1 MYVQS
6 VENAEIANVKSPFAK
21 TSVHAMI
28 TDVAQY
34 ATLAVNVWTTF
45 AHNQSAQ
52 QSALVHTPAKV
63 FAQPATNAQI
73 STAKIQLAN
82 KSVTKHP

>member
-1 MYVQS
+1 MES
-6 VENAEIANVKSPFAK
+6 AKIANVKSPFVK

-34 ATLAVNVWTTF
+34 ATLAVNAWTTF
-45 AHNQSAQ
+45 VRNPNAR
-52 QSALVHTPAKV
+52 QSALVRTHVKV